1 MISMADQRD
10 RTDKWGLPK
19 IRGTCLGASYNEDY
33 DILGST
39 VGSPYFG
46 KLPNCSS
53 NMIQGFLKIV
63 GWAVPT
69 ETSHGCPVGST
80 SGITSRFEENARAR
94 NMIYDDCPGF
104 FP

>member
-10 RTDKWGLPK
+10 RTNNWAFPK

-33 DILGST
+33 NIFGFI

-46 KLPNCSS
+46 KPPNCSS
-53 NMIQGFLKIV
+53 NMIRGFLKIV

-69 ETSHGCPVGST
+69 ETSHGCSIGST
-80 SGITSRFEENARAR
+80 TGITSHFQEKARAR
-94 NMIYDDCPGF
+94 SMIYDDCPGF